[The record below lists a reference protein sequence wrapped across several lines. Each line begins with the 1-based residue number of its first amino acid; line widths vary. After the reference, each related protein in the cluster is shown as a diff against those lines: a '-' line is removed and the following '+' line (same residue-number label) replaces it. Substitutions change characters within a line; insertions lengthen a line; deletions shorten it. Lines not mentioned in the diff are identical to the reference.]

1 MYDQSE
7 VKNFA
12 ENNRWLELILYVEKC
27 FGNFSFLKEKE
38 QDYFKFKNKNYYEVH
53 KFLIERQIKE
63 YHRTNM
69 IEYKVGKGKYQNK
82 ISYID
87 FDKMIF
93 NNEEV
98 LLKDLSEEHK
108 RVFLYEFVYYQ
119 FLFKNNILDKNN
131 RLESIE

>member
-27 FGNFSFLKEKE
+27 FGEFAFIREKE
-38 QDYFKFKNKNYYEVH
+38 QNDFKNTNYYEVH

-63 YHRTNM
+63 YHN
-69 IEYKVGKGKYQNK
+69 QNR

-98 LLKDLSEEHK
+98 LLKDLSKEYIKKIINNDDEFKILIERIMVDIKVYKENK
-108 RVFLYEFVYYQ
+108 RKYGF
-119 FLFKNNILDKNN
+119 
-131 RLESIE
+131 